1 MELKMT
7 VRCRPAAEEILQ
19 LWAEY
24 SLTVTPTH
32 IVEVGLS
39 NTYFNENATY
49 THYNYWEWYL
59 IPKEVLF
66 KPTSKV
72 SLQQNRL
79 KPNKIKSKPF
89 LFNSLKIIPLRI

>member
-1 MELKMT
+1 MN
-7 VRCRPAAEEILQ
+7 VRCNHSAEEILQ

-24 SLTVTPTH
+24 SLTVTATH
-32 IVEVGLS
+32 LIEVGSS

-49 THYNYWEWYL
+49 THYNFWEWYL
-59 IPKEVLF
+59 IPREVLF

-79 KPNKIKSKPF
+79 KPYKIKTKPL
-89 LFNSLKIIPLRI
+89 LFNNLKIIPLRI

>member
-1 MELKMT
+1 MERKMK
-7 VRCRPAAEEILQ
+7 VRCHPSAEEILQ

-24 SLTVTPTH
+24 AHTVTSTH
-32 IVEVGLS
+32 IVEVGSS

-49 THYNYWEWYL
+49 TLYNYWEWYL

-66 KPTSKV
+66 KPSSKV

-79 KPNKIKSKPF
+79 KPHKIKTKPL
-89 LFNSLKIIPLRI
+89 LFNTLKIIPLRI